1 MADEVQRLE
10 EDNASLR
17 DQIEEVQQRRRAGF
31 SDAEEIARAL
41 SAYEENERLKQVL
54 KSQEEILARE
64 EQVRENLL
72 NDEKPTTVDG
82 IPLDA
87 PYTIT
92 PDGPRV
98 SDPVVVDDSTVEG
111 NEPEAPQVNED
122 RPARLAELAAAV
134 TSGSDDETNEN
145 EEN

>member
-31 SDAEEIARAL
+31 GDAEEIARAL
-41 SAYEENERLKQVL
+41 TAYEENERLKQVL

-64 EQVRENLL
+64 EQIRENML
-72 NDEKPTTVDG
+72 NDEKPLTVDG
-82 IPLDA
+82 IPLDT

-98 SDPVVVDDSTVEG
+98 SDPVVVDDSTTEG
-111 NEPEAPQVNED
+111 EPEAPQVNED